1 MFLLVACL
9 FGAVFIPLPYYLLEP
24 GQARPAEPRI
34 SVKGA
39 KAFNTDGDV
48 LFTTVTIQQ
57 ATLATLARGAIDDAI
72 DVESREDVYGDESRQ
87 QNQQVNQARMD
98 LSKLVAAKV
107 ALNYLG
113 DPAQFTGK
121 GARILG
127 LSKDAPVEGHF
138 RTGDVIT
145 EVAGKPVNLPSDI
158 STALGAASPGQ
169 TVSVVATRPGASAAD
184 GSESASSGSQTIR
197 ADVVLGSSAD
207 AAPRP
212 ILGVSVEPDQ
222 PGLDSKVAVSVD
234 SGEVIG
240 PSAGLAWTLGIIDR
254 LTPGS
259 LTGGR
264 KVAVTGEI
272 ESDGSVG
279 ADRRHRPEGGD
290 REACGGQGLHLS
302 GVHLEGRAEA
312 DEAGRRQGAHAEA
325 GVHRGRSGEVPRTA
339 GRDPPELIGRRPSR
353 APGRDGYEG
362 FRAPEAART

>member
-1 MFLLVACL
+1 
-9 FGAVFIPLPYYLLEP
+9 
-24 GQARPAEPRI
+24 
-34 SVKGA
+34 
-39 KAFNTDGDV
+39 
-48 LFTTVTIQQ
+48 
-57 ATLATLARGAIDDAI
+57 
-72 DVESREDVYGDESRQ
+72 
-87 QNQQVNQARMD
+87 MD

-169 TVSVVATRPGASAAD
+169 TVSVVATRPGAPAANGTESAA
-184 GSESASSGSQTIR
+184 ASSGSQTIR

-272 ESDGSVG
+272 ESTGSVG
-279 ADRRHRPEGGD
+279 PIGGIVQKVATVK
-290 REACGGQGLHLS
+290 RA
-302 GVHLEGRAEA
+302 GVKVFIYPASTSKAEQKQMKQVAGKELTLKPVSTVAEA
-312 DEAGRRQGAHAEA
+312 VKYLAPQG
-325 GVHRGRSGEVPRTA
+325 VT
-339 GRDPPELIGRRPSR
+339 L
-353 APGRDGYEG
+353 PG
-362 FRAPEAART
+362 